1 MRKSVRWP
9 AVGLAVA
16 AGLGILAV
24 TGRSPAADAKAAT
37 SMYKPVVPTDVVR
50 QLITDEAKSLQTAM
64 GKAKEKTD
72 KMATRAQSI
81 ALMVAV
87 YAQDE
92 ALRGGS
98 SAAAMAGLRDTALKL
113 NKAINDGKM
122 DDARKL
128 AAEIKPAGMSD
139 TPAKLAAVPVHADF
153 EIDTLMQ
160 VFKPDRGG
168 GLEWEKKLLMLRDKR
183 SAYTKSDYDTL
194 VPLMY
199 RIATIAQSTE
209 GIPPAETAKRKPEE
223 WVKLAR
229 EMGDE
234 AVTAAELARKAKPD
248 DKMVKAAVKKLE
260 ATCTACHDKFRDTK

>member
-1 MRKSVRWP
+1 
-9 AVGLAVA
+9 
-16 AGLGILAV
+16 
-24 TGRSPAADAKAAT
+24 
-37 SMYKPVVPTDVVR
+37 MYKPIVPSDMVK
-50 QLITDEAKSLQTAM
+50 QLITDEAKSLQAAV

-81 ALMVAV
+81 ALMIAV
-87 YAQDE
+87 YTQDE

-98 SAAAMAGLRDTALKL
+98 DAAAMAGLRDAVLKF

-122 DDARKL
+122 DEAKKF
-128 AAEIKPAGMSD
+128 AAEIKPSGVTD
-139 TPAKLAAVPVHADF
+139 TSAKPAAVPIHADF

-209 GIPPAETAKRKPEE
+209 AIPPAETAKRKPED

-234 AVTAAELARKAKPD
+234 AVEAAELARKSKPD
-248 DKMVKAAVKKLE
+248 DKMVKAAVRKLE